1 MEKKGEINKSEYC
14 AEKKSRDGSGAASV
28 GGRER
33 GGRERERE
41 SIKSTRPRLGQVSA
55 RLVTGDRGRTEASM

>member
-33 GGRERERE
+33 GGRE

>member
-33 GGRERERE
+33 GGREY
-41 SIKSTRPRLGQVSA
+41 QVDQAKIGSSVGSA
-55 RLVTGDRGRTEASM
+55 CHW